1 MFKEFQNVELTFP
14 MSTLQNRMEEKAE
27 KQQAVEKVYS
37 EIIEMRSPR
46 WASAAAY
53 RIGESYNTFYK
64 ALYNLP
70 LPEGLNEQQKMEY
83 RFTLDE
89 RAAPLQE
96 KAVQAYSSALGV
108 ALRLQA
114 YNEWSRKSAAK
125 ITDLRSAEYPIT
137 GQKGVDPEH
146 GRVKFY
152 TPNAV
157 TDFDT
162 AMQRAKA
169 RYARRPPE
177 PDPAEGEEGAQEGET
192 SAEDGGESQ
201 PADDAD
207 STGDN
212 GNDGGE
218 S

>member
-1 MFKEFQNVELTFP
+1 MNK
-14 MSTLQNRMEEKAE
+14 LQDRLKEKAE
-27 KQQAVEKVYS
+27 KQQKAEKVYT

-96 KAVQAYSSALGV
+96 KAVQAYTSALNV

-146 GRVKFY
+146 GRIKFY
-152 TPNAV
+152 TPKAL

-162 AMQRAKA
+162 AIQRAKA

-177 PDPAEGEEGAQEGET
+177 PEPGEE
-192 SAEDGGESQ
+192 AEDGETEADGAEQSGEPAKDGDAGETDEQNTDGES
-201 PADDAD
+201 
-207 STGDN
+207 
-212 GNDGGE
+212 
-218 S
+218 